1 MTKFTVYMGE
11 GAKSATVIHMK
22 KENYTMDTMEYITKI
37 YGFIRTIIANNE
49 PQSKDELKV
58 LDQIFGW

>member
-1 MTKFTVYMGE
+1 MGE

-22 KENYTMDTMEYITKI
+22 KENYTMNLYDMNPITKI

-49 PQSKDELKV
+49 PQSKDEFAV
-58 LDQIFGW
+58 LDLIFGYKG

>member
-1 MTKFTVYMGE
+1 MGE

-22 KENYTMDTMEYITKI
+22 KENYTMNPITKI

-49 PQSKDELKV
+49 PQSKDELEV

>member
-1 MTKFTVYMGE
+1 
-11 GAKSATVIHMK
+11 
-22 KENYTMDTMEYITKI
+22 MDTMEYITKI

-49 PQSKDELKV
+49 PQSKDELEV

>member
-1 MTKFTVYMGE
+1 
-11 GAKSATVIHMK
+11 
-22 KENYTMDTMEYITKI
+22 MDTMEYITKI

-58 LDQIFGW
+58 LDQIFGLLG